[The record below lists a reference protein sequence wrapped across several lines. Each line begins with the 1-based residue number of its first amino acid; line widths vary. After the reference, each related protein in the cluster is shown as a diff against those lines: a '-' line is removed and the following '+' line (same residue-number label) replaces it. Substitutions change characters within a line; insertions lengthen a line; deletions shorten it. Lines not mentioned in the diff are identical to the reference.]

1 MSVYDILNAANE
13 KNASAFA
20 DAVKDELND
29 RIANAIDAKRVE
41 VASSIFDD
49 EDEEEYDEEDY
60 EDDEDFEEEDEED
73 EDI

>member
-20 DAVKDELND
+20 DAVRDEMNT
-29 RIANAIDAKRVE
+29 RIAAALDDRRVE
-41 VASSIFDD
+41 VASAMFAN
-49 EDEEEYDEEDY
+49 EDDEEDY
-60 EDDEDFEEEDEED
+60 EEDEDFEEEDEED